1 MIKGLKIISLILIYT
16 GICTFLYIYFNNE
29 RDKII
34 QVGIIEN
41 TFNSDSN
48 IVFDNA
54 GYLYIPRF
62 EIKRIIKKGT
72 GNDVLDSGFVGM
84 HRLSGS
90 LESNDLIILAGHN
103 ISNVFSKLHVI
114 DIGDVV
120 SINSYMLSRK
130 FVVYDKK
137 IVNEYDFSY
146 LVNNRSNELLLI
158 TCTINKGER
167 LLVFLKEDLW
177 IF

>member
-1 MIKGLKIISLILIYT
+1 MIKGLKVVSLILIYT
-16 GICTFLYIYFNNE
+16 GVCTFLYIYFSNE
-29 RDKII
+29 NDKII
-34 QVGIIEN
+34 QEGIITN
-41 TFNSDSN
+41 SFNSDSN

-103 ISNVFSKLHVI
+103 ISNVFSKLHYI
-114 DIGDVV
+114 DIGDIVN
-120 SINSYMLSRK
+120 INSYSLLRR
-130 FVVYDKK
+130 FIVYDKK

-146 LVNNRSNELLLI
+146 LVNNRNNELLLI
-158 TCTINKGER
+158 TCTKNKGER
-167 LLVFLKEDLW
+167 LLVFLKEDL
-177 IF
+177 